1 MKKESNIFD
10 SIRIKSR
17 SADKQKAEVPQCEW
31 EGCEKPGTHKAPKA
45 AGEGEGF
52 KRFCVT
58 HVRQYNQKFNFFANE
73 GKDGKDKIDDLARQ
87 AARTGE
93 RPTWAM
99 GANKHA
105 RSGPKPKARAGQRA
119 ENISVEDLAK
129 SRSTDPHNLFA
140 RLAKNQ
146 GRVGPDETVRRI
158 KMTTADR
165 RAMEVLGL
173 AGKQPNVDEIKRAY
187 KDLVKKHHP
196 DANGGD
202 RSSEDRLR
210 AIISAYTQMKQK
222 GFG

>member
-1 MKKESNIFD
+1 MKKETNLFD

-17 SADKQKAEVPQCEW
+17 SVDKNKPDVPECEW
-31 EGCEKPGTHKAPKA
+31 EDCGKPGTHKAPKA
-45 AGEGEGF
+45 PGEGDGF
-52 KRFCVT
+52 KQFCIS
-58 HVRQYNQKFNFFANE
+58 HVRQYNQKYNFFANE
-73 GKDGKDKIDDLARQ
+73 GKDKIDDMVRQ
-87 AARTGE
+87 AAKTGE

-105 RSGPKPKARAGQRA
+105 RSGPKPKA
-119 ENISVEDLAK
+119 SVSGRPHSFTAEDLAK
-129 SRSTDPHNLFA
+129 SRSTDPLNLFA

-146 GRVGPDETVRRI
+146 GRVGPGEERQI

-165 RAMEVLGL
+165 RAMETLGL
-173 AGKQPNVDEIKRAY
+173 KGQPKTDEVKRAY

-202 RSSEDRLR
+202 RGSEDRLR
-210 AIISAYTQMKQK
+210 AIISAYTHMKQK